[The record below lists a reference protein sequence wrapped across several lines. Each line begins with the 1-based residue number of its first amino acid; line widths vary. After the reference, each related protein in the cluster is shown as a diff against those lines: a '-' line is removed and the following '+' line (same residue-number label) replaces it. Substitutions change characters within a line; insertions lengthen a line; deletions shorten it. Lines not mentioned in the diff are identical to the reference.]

1 MRLGARIQKVI
12 PNKALG
18 ALFAGLL
25 GCGAPQ
31 LVFVP
36 SPPVVENARSLV
48 LLLPGPSPRIWAA
61 ALQDGR
67 PTAPIEIPTVVAP
80 GPLQIRA
87 FYYVQTLES
96 LELPRGE
103 VHGTSKR
110 TCDLAHPVRV
120 MSVEESASDWI
131 EQSLDLVEASR
142 ELLLPSGCEV
152 PDRCRRFQVTEFE
165 LPTRDDVLILHPTE
179 PGRALLGAKGGRFS
193 WLTKD
198 GVTDAPRLRGAPSR
212 AMYPAADGALWLGG
226 TRGRV
231 ERWSLQERLSVE
243 LVATSTTESILGIGG
258 IGEERLVI
266 SALDEENIRIYYRE
280 KDSWQIVHEQS
291 VVDHSPSQTVVH
303 FLEPKKALIT
313 YGGAV
318 LLLFEDG
325 VMEPVVVES
334 RIPLIELKINGVASI
349 EGRGTFL
356 CANDGA
362 LYEATNARY
371 RAWGT
376 VRGTALG
383 DGIESLISVED
394 GLVFGGANGL
404 LNQFYPGAR
413 LCFSESLVRSDVEVI
428 AEVEDGLVVSGG
440 NPDRGRPNTV
450 AWLTEFN

>member
-1 MRLGARIQKVI
+1 MRLGARILKAT
-12 PNKALG
+12 PYKALG
-18 ALFAGLL
+18 PLFAGLL
-25 GCGAPQ
+25 GCSAPQ
-31 LVFVP
+31 WVFVP
-36 SPPVVENARSLV
+36 SPPIVENARSLV
-48 LLLPGPSPRIWAA
+48 LVLPGPSPRVWAA

-67 PTAPIEIPTVVAP
+67 PSAPIEIPDVIAP
-80 GPLQIRA
+80 GQLQIRA

-96 LELPRGE
+96 LELPQGE
-103 VHGTSKR
+103 VRGAFRR
-110 TCDLAHPVRV
+110 TCDLVHPIRV
-120 MSVEESASDWI
+120 MSVVENTSDWI
-131 EQSLDLVEASR
+131 EQSPDLDEASR

-165 LPTRDDVLILHPTE
+165 LPTSDDVEILHLTA
-179 PGRALLGAKGGRFS
+179 PGRVLLGAKGGRFS
-193 WLTKD
+193 WLTKE
-198 GVTDAPRLRGAPSR
+198 GVTDAPRLRGAPSLT
-212 AMYPAADGALWLGG
+212 MYPAADGALWLGG
-226 TRGRV
+226 VRGRV

-243 LVATSTTESILGIGG
+243 PVATSTTESILGIGG
-258 IGEERLVI
+258 IGEERLVV

-280 KDSWQIVHEQS
+280 KDSWQTVYERS
-291 VVDHSPSQTVVH
+291 VVDRSPSQTVVH

-325 VMEPVVVES
+325 VVEPVVVES

-404 LNQFYPGAR
+404 LNQFYPGAQ
-413 LCFSESLVRSDVEVI
+413 LCISEPLVRSDVETI

-440 NPDRGRPNTV
+440 NPDRSRPNTV